1 LSKFRPKK
9 VLFPICS
16 ELFNSFM
23 FIHCHI
29 FPLSSNFLGFIHCP
43 KRPAYPTLMCRFFA
57 LSHFP
62 IFIHCLS
69 PLVSSNV
76 QFLRIVQLR
85 RVHSLSKVPL
95 GFIQCKIS
103 KDSSIVQ
110 LLNIHPLSNT
120 FTSIHYPT
128 PLVYPSSHFLNL
140 FVDPFSNSLK
150 FMYYP
155 TSFNFIHYPSFL
167 YSFVA
172 KKSKDVIMYFTS
184 TSI

>member
-16 ELFNSFM
+16 KLFNSFT

-29 FPLSSNFLGFIHCP
+29 FPPIIQLPWIHPLSQMLPLSNLHI
-43 KRPAYPTLMCRFFA
+43 LMCRFFV

-62 IFIHCLS
+62 IFIHCLT

-76 QFLRIVQLR
+76 QFLRIFQLCQ
-85 RVHSLSKVPL
+85 VHLLSKVAS
-95 GFIQCKIS
+95 GFIRCKIS

-128 PLVYPSSHFLNL
+128 PLVHPSSHFLNL
-140 FVDPFSNSLK
+140 SIHFPTPSSSSIIQLCLNS
-150 FMYYP
+150 YIIQVP
-155 TSFNFIHYPSFL
+155 
-167 YSFVA
+167 
-172 KKSKDVIMYFTS
+172 
-184 TSI
+184 

>member
-1 LSKFRPKK
+1 MLQIVQLLHVHSLPHLPLIIQLPWIHPLSKM
-9 VLFPICS
+9 LHLS
-16 ELFNSFM
+16 NLY
-23 FIHCHI
+23 I
-29 FPLSSNFLGFIHCP
+29 F
-43 KRPAYPTLMCRFFA
+43 LMCRFFA

-62 IFIHCLS
+62 IFIHCLT

-76 QFLRIVQLR
+76 QFLRIFQLC
-85 RVHSLSKVPL
+85 RVHPLSKVPL

-140 FVDPFSNSLK
+140 SIHFPTPLSTF
-150 FMYYP
+150 YYP
-155 TSFNFIHYPSFL
+155 TLFKFIHYPSSL
-167 YSFVA
+167 DSFVA